1 MIPQFILN
9 TSLFNTTGFY
19 GQKLKV
25 KSVIFLKK
33 SIWYRFSKP
42 SLGLSST
49 YFWHILL
56 HYFYYHYWVVI
67 LLGRYWWVLISYKVF
82 YSFATCFPP
91 LPSNQK
97 LVKRFLCA
105 LIFLSVNR
113 FYSYSFLKVD
123 RTQLFLRIF
132 FFHSWGLLIER
143 ILSRGQ
149 RLCWFIRTKERFYIR
164 KEFNSHRVV
173 LVHQH
178 GRRFI
183 VLEHQYG
190 RRDVM
195 WIHSSSF

>member
-1 MIPQFILN
+1 MTPQFILN

-123 RTQLFLRIF
+123 RTQPFLRIF
-132 FFHSWGLLIER
+132 FFFSFVRTAYRAHLLTWPVSMLIYTNK
-143 ILSRGQ
+143 
-149 RLCWFIRTKERFYIR
+149 RTFLHK
-164 KEFNSHRVV
+164 NRVQFPQGCLGTPTWPPFHCFGTPIWPPWRHV
-173 LVHQH
+173 NTL
-178 GRRFI
+178 
-183 VLEHQYG
+183 
-190 RRDVM
+190 
-195 WIHSSSF
+195 